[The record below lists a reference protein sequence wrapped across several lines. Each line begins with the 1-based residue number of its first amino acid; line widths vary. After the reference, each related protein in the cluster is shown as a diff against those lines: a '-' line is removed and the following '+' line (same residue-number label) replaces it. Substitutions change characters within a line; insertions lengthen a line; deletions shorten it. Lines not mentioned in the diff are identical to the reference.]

1 MSVFEV
7 EQPIL
12 DRPNSPALLPIVRS
26 GRDL

>member
-12 DRPNSPALLPIVRS
+12 NRPNSPALLPAARP